1 MPPPTSIACNG
12 YRAWVKLELEDTV
25 KNSARSDRVP
35 VYQAQTSP
43 SGATGWIASVPG
55 ERFSVHWEGPLLT
68 PFCGQLYVDG
78 THVDGRVVRAGQ
90 KPPQASITHVADGKG
105 TARPLVFSQIALTGA
120 YFFTLLFE
128 SLNDDRIRR
137 HADDRAA
144 LDAIGTIRLEILR
157 IANAPPAPRV
167 PKSSLPTTQ
176 ARLHEKDKKLG
187 GHHAMLG
194 QATPAH
200 VIAVA
205 PQYLDDGEPFI
216 VFEFKYRAED
226 ILLAQG
232 IVKRSESSKKTRKD
246 PPPAVRPIA
255 SGSHIRVPLV
265 PVKGELKREYDELYL
280 SPPVSPTHNKRQRV
294 VKPDPEPGEINEDRK
309 ATNTQNDAQLK
320 ARIRVLEWQLAQAA
334 RRGAH
339 IPAPDLYPDQL
350 EDGDTATS
358 KTVVD
363 LTHEE

>member
-35 VYQAQTSP
+35 VYQAQTSL

-78 THVDGRVVRAGQ
+78 THVDGRVVRVGQ

-105 TARPLVFSQIALTGA
+105 TARPLVFSQIALTD
-120 YFFTLLFE
+120 
-128 SLNDDRIRR
+128 DDRVRR
-137 HADDRAA
+137 RADDRAA

-157 IANAPPAPRV
+157 IANAAPAPRV

-176 ARLHEKDKKLG
+176 ARFHEKDKKLG
-187 GHHAMLG
+187 GHHAILG
-194 QATPAH
+194 QPTPAH

-232 IVKRSESSKKTRKD
+232 IVKRPESSKKTRKD
-246 PPPAVRPIA
+246 PPPA
-255 SGSHIRVPLV
+255 SGSHIHDPLV

-280 SPPVSPTHNKRQRV
+280 SPPVSPTQNKRQRV
-294 VKPDPEPGEINEDRK
+294 VKPEPEPGEIYEDRN
-309 ATNTQNDAQLK
+309 AINTQSDAQLK

-339 IPAPDLYPDQL
+339 IPAPDLYPDEADR
-350 EDGDTATS
+350 EDRETAV
-358 KTVVD
+358 TVVD
-363 LTHEE
+363 LTHDE